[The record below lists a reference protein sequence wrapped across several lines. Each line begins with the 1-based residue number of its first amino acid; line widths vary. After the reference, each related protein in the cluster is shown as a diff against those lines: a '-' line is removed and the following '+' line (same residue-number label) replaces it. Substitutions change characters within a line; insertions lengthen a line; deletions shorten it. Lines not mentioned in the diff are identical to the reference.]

1 MALYKTNHRHHQLLL
16 EKEEGFFFFGRL
28 EMKICQRRI
37 KSVEVIAH
45 LGAREKVVE
54 LRGD

>member
-1 MALYKTNHRHHQLLL
+1 
-16 EKEEGFFFFGRL
+16 
-28 EMKICQRRI
+28 MKICQRRI